1 MKNITIKQ
9 IQKWERSFVKRKGIE
24 QDKDDAIKT
33 ALFKLIEEVGE
44 VTKAVHENKWSEV
57 PAEVSDVIVFACKVA
72 NIAEDFYGEEELTN
86 VLKRKIDYCETRTY
100 DKKNK
105 KFDKPK
111 NKEFK

>member
-9 IQKWERSFVKRKGIE
+9 IQEWERSFVKRKGIK
-24 QDKDDAIKT
+24 QNKDDAIKI

-44 VTKAVHENKWSEV
+44 VTKAVHEDKWSEV

-72 NIAEDFYGEEELTN
+72 NIAEDFYGKEELTN

-105 KFDKPK
+105 KFNKPK